1 MISCMCT
8 DLDCCRCGDEV
19 AEDEEEEE
27 EGGERREKELS

>member
-8 DLDCCRCGDEV
+8 DLDCWRCGDE
-19 AEDEEEEE
+19 AEDEEEEEE